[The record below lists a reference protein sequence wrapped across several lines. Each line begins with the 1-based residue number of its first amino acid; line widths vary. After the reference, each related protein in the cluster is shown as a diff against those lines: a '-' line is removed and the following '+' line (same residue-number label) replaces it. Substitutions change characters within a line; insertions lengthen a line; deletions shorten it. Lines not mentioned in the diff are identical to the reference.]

1 MCHGIHTITQLA
13 TGGGGIRIRRDE
25 NGNRIRRQVTG
36 GRGVKGG
43 TSMQTWVSLLM
54 VMLALS
60 ACQTP
65 KASGPRQA
73 DLSDLSVS
81 QASTP
86 RVSQLLGPQSQQA
99 RGEIRLL
106 VVPVRF
112 PDVTPKLSLRQI
124 ESKAV
129 TRLNDYVKAQ
139 SYGAAWIQAHLT
151 DWVSLPDSIA
161 QYRVSS
167 NNFKVDRN
175 RVRKLIEDTMT
186 GLEGQVDF
194 SAYQHMLIV
203 PGVFTQ
209 SDKGYGMVCY
219 CANPGMLTGVRRNPH
234 YVTLR
239 SAGGKEFS
247 GGVFVGT
254 ENAHIGMFA
263 HDFFHALGGVYQNQ
277 RLVP

>member
-1 MCHGIHTITQLA
+1 MHRWI
-13 TGGGGIRIRRDE
+13 
-25 NGNRIRRQVTG
+25 
-36 GRGVKGG
+36 
-43 TSMQTWVSLLM
+43 SLLL
-54 VMLALS
+54 VLPALWG
-60 ACQTP
+60 CETP
-65 KASGPRQA
+65 MASGPGRTEV
-73 DLSDLSVS
+73 SVS
-81 QASTP
+81 QGSTP
-86 RVSQLLGPQSQQA
+86 RVTELMGPQSQQA
-99 RGEIRLL
+99 QGEIRLL

-112 PDVTPKLSLRQI
+112 PDVDPRLSLRQI
-124 ESKAV
+124 EAKAV

-139 SYGAAWIQAHLT
+139 SYGLAWIKAHLAG
-151 DWVSLPDSIA
+151 WVSLPDSIA

-167 NNFKVDRN
+167 SNFKVDRN
-175 RVRKLIEDTMT
+175 RVRKLIEDAMT
-186 GLEGQVDF
+186 GLERDVDF

-219 CANPGMLTGVRRNPH
+219 CANPGMLTGVRRDPG

-239 SAGGKEFS
+239 SKGGKEFS

-263 HDFFHALGGVYQNQ
+263 HDFFHALGGVYRNQ